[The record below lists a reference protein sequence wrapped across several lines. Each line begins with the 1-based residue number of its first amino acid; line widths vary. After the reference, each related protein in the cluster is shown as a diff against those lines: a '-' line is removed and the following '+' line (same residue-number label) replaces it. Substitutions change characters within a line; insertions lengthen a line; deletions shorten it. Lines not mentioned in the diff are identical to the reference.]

1 MRAEGRDREDGAMD
15 PDLARDAQPLTGG
28 FSGETFLVTAA
39 GEEAVMR
46 IYGRHPERAAIDAA
60 LLDLVR
66 GLLPVPRVLE
76 VGPQASSER
85 SVEDSSP
92 GMVRPPYVLT
102 ERLPG
107 ERLDLVLPGAN
118 AGLIDALADSVGRL
132 LGRLSGMPFR
142 RGGIFTG
149 PDLSVADHPEMP
161 ADLTGWVK
169 LHQSS
174 GPLSRWASEDRR
186 DLLGV
191 ADDADELL
199 WEVGRVCL
207 VHSDFN
213 PKNLLVDVGAGTV
226 TGLVDW
232 EYAHAG
238 LPYTDL
244 GNLLRFE
251 RGPFGDAVFAAY
263 ERHTQTSDPLALRR
277 ARAADLWALVELA
290 SRAGTHAVADRAHD
304 LLLTIARA
312 GDLTAA
318 PGRNPSQE

>member
-1 MRAEGRDREDGAMD
+1 MEPDTA
-15 PDLARDAQPLTGG
+15 DLARHARPLAGG
-28 FSGETFLVTAA
+28 YSGETFLVAA
-39 GEEAVMR
+39 DGEEAVIR
-46 IYGRHPERAAIDAA
+46 IYGRHPERAVVDAA

-76 VGPQASSER
+76 VHSQAAPDR
-85 SVEDSSP
+85 STQGSVQ
-92 GMVRPPYVLT
+92 PPYLLT

-107 ERLDLVLPGAN
+107 ERLDLVLPRAN
-118 AGLIDALADSVGRL
+118 AGLIVELADSVGRL

-142 RGGIFTG
+142 HCGTFSG
-149 PDLSVADHPEMP
+149 PDLSIAEDHGMATE
-161 ADLTGWVK
+161 LTGWVK

-174 GPLSRWASEDRR
+174 GPLSRWALDDRR
-186 DLLGV
+186 GLLRM
-191 ADDADELL
+191 AADADELL
-199 WEVGRVCL
+199 WDVGRVCL

-213 PKNLLVDVGAGTV
+213 PKNLLVDMDTGTV

-251 RGPFGDAVFAAY
+251 RGRFGDAVFAAY
-263 ERHTQTSDPLALRR
+263 EKHTPTPDRRALLR

-290 SRAGTHAVADRAHD
+290 SRAGTNPVTDRAHA
-304 LLLTIARA
+304 LLLSIAQAR
-312 GDLTAA
+312 DLTA
-318 PGRNPSQE
+318 PDSGDVGL

>member
-1 MRAEGRDREDGAMD
+1 MEPNAA
-15 PDLARDAQPLTGG
+15 DLESHAQPLAGG
-28 FSGETFLVTAA
+28 YSGETFLVSTA

-46 IYGRHPERAAIDAA
+46 IYGRHPERATVDAA

-76 VGPQASSER
+76 VRPE
-85 SVEDSSP
+85 SP
-92 GMVRPPYVLT
+92 RDPSAEGLHPGSARPPYLLT

-107 ERLDLVLPGAN
+107 ERLDLVLPA
-118 AGLIDALADSVGRL
+118 ADTAMIEALADSVGRV

-142 RGGIFTG
+142 RGGAFTG
-149 PDLSVADHPEMP
+149 PDLSVADHPGMS
-161 ADLTGWVK
+161 ADLTGWVEQ
-169 LHQSS
+169 HQSS
-174 GPLSRWASEDRR
+174 GPLSRWTVDDRR
-186 DLLGV
+186 GLLEV
-191 ADDADELL
+191 AASGDELL
-199 WEVGRVCL
+199 CEVGRVCL

-213 PKNLLVDVGAGTV
+213 PKNLLVDPKSGRV

-263 ERHTQTSDPLALRR
+263 ERQTPTPDQRALLR

-290 SRAGTHAVADRAHD
+290 ARAGTHAVADQAHD
-304 LLLTIARA
+304 LLLSMARA
-312 GDLTAA
+312 RDLTAA
-318 PGRNPSQE
+318 LVRGPPRG